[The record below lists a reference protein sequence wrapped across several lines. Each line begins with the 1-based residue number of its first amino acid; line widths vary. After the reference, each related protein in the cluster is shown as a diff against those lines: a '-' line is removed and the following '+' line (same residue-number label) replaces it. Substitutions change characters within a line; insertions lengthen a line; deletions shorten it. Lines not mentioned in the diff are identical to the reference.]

1 MNRKLIILI
10 ASIIICGTIRAQ
22 GNHYNV
28 NDIHAFQTHMLVVTQ
43 IYIDGVEQSSSDIEL
58 GAFVGDEVRGS
69 GRVGPHTSH
78 SYNRAHIEV
87 YYTSTGESVQFKLYN
102 HASNSEYL
110 SYTTTV
116 ECLTRQDGY
125 GTNKYPVVL
134 NFYSPFTKTITA
146 YTPGS
151 NDHYYLIASPIGEVS
166 PENVTNMLS
175 NSYDLY
181 YFNQSQELEWRN
193 YKQDG
198 GFNLVS
204 GKGYL
209 YANSQN
215 VTLTFASTPYSG
227 DGQVDLDYDGSE
239 NVSFKGWNLIG
250 NPFGTEASLN
260 MPFYRM
266 GEGGSEL
273 SAQIEANNTVG
284 LMEGVFVQATGTGQK
299 AIFTEVAANNG
310 DAVEPNVA
318 KLNIAVTRNRGV
330 VEDNAIVRF
339 DGGSM
344 LGKFMLNSRHTKV
357 YIPQDGQEYA
367 VVHREGIGELPINF
381 KAEKNDTYTLSFYN
395 EKVTFSYL
403 HLIDNQTGT
412 NIDLL
417 QTPRYSFEANV
428 NDYESRFRL
437 VFAANEEGSISTSS
451 EAFAFFNNG
460 NWLINN
466 DGEATLQ
473 VIDLTGHILSNEFIK
488 GNVSKAIN
496 TVPGVYML
504 RLIKGEN
511 VNVQKIVV
519 R

>member
-1 MNRKLIILI
+1 
-10 ASIIICGTIRAQ
+10 
-22 GNHYNV
+22 
-28 NDIHAFQTHMLVVTQ
+28 
-43 IYIDGVEQSSSDIEL
+43 
-58 GAFVGDEVRGS
+58 
-69 GRVGPHTSH
+69 
-78 SYNRAHIEV
+78 
-87 YYTSTGESVQFKLYN
+87 
-102 HASNSEYL
+102 
-110 SYTTTV
+110 
-116 ECLTRQDGY
+116 
-125 GTNKYPVVL
+125 
-134 NFYSPFTKTITA
+134 
-146 YTPGS
+146 
-151 NDHYYLIASPIGEVS
+151 
-166 PENVTNMLS
+166 
-175 NSYDLY
+175 
-181 YFNQSQELEWRN
+181 
-193 YKQDG
+193 
-198 GFNLVS
+198 
-204 GKGYL
+204 
-209 YANSQN
+209 
-215 VTLTFASTPYSG
+215 
-227 DGQVDLDYDGSE
+227 
-239 NVSFKGWNLIG
+239 
-250 NPFGTEASLN
+250 
-260 MPFYRM
+260 
-266 GEGGSEL
+266 
-273 SAQIEANNTVG
+273 
-284 LMEGVFVQATGTGQK
+284 MEGVFVQATGTGQK

-381 KAEKNDTYTLSFYN
+381 KAEKNDTYTLNFSN
-395 EKVTFSYL
+395 EKVTFNYL

-437 VFAANEEGSISTSS
+437 VFAANEEGCISTSS
-451 EAFAFFNNG
+451 EAFAFFDNG

>member
-166 PENVTNMLS
+166 PEDVTNMLS

-250 NPFGTEASLN
+250 NPFGTEASL
-260 MPFYRM
+260 
-266 GEGGSEL
+266 S
-273 SAQIEANNTVG
+273 S
-284 LMEGVFVQATGTGQK
+284 
-299 AIFTEVAANNG
+299 
-310 DAVEPNVA
+310 
-318 KLNIAVTRNRGV
+318 NR
-330 VEDNAIVRF
+330 
-339 DGGSM
+339 S
-344 LGKFMLNSRHTKV
+344 
-357 YIPQDGQEYA
+357 Q
-367 VVHREGIGELPINF
+367 
-381 KAEKNDTYTLSFYN
+381 
-395 EKVTFSYL
+395 
-403 HLIDNQTGT
+403 
-412 NIDLL
+412 
-417 QTPRYSFEANV
+417 
-428 NDYESRFRL
+428 
-437 VFAANEEGSISTSS
+437 
-451 EAFAFFNNG
+451 
-460 NWLINN
+460 
-466 DGEATLQ
+466 
-473 VIDLTGHILSNEFIK
+473 
-488 GNVSKAIN
+488 
-496 TVPGVYML
+496 
-504 RLIKGEN
+504 
-511 VNVQKIVV
+511 
-519 R
+519 